1 MTFPGATMIEM
12 MASIILIQMVVHIMQ
27 TALVMVVMYIVF
39 DNPFEGSLITLSSLM
54 FITGV
59 AGMFFGN

>member
-1 MTFPGATMIEM
+1 MIEM

-39 DNPFEGSLITLSSLM
+39 DNPLEGSLITLSLLM
-54 FITGV
+54 FITGI

>member
-1 MTFPGATMIEM
+1 MIEM
-12 MASIILIQMVVHIMQ
+12 MVSIILIQMVVHIIQ
-27 TALVMVVMYIVF
+27 TTLVMVVMYIVF

-59 AGMFFGN
+59 AGMFFGR